1 MDRVTVV
8 KLLEKDPPADL
19 CANNLCLIP
28 YKPGHLAAMP
38 LSASALAAG
47 CARSDIDF
55 LVTPYTAP
63 AACQVKT
70 VVDRVSLAKTGAQL
84 IWFAPYRVLTDYDV
98 RGPQPWNGYGRDPR
112 ASSP

>member
-1 MDRVTVV
+1 VTVV

-28 YKPGHLAAMP
+28 YKPGHVAAMP

-63 AACQVKT
+63 AACQAKT
-70 VVDRVSLAKTGAQL
+70 VVDRASLAKTGAQL

-98 RGPQPWNGYGRDPR
+98 RGPQPWNAFETQPKNQ
-112 ASSP
+112 PKN